1 LFVETSSNA
10 RGLFWPFPPETA
22 LGQTR
27 GLSMTI
33 QQAIRTITS
42 GIHLTVEQS
51 VEVFDEI
58 MTGKT
63 TDAQIAAFIVALR
76 MKGETADEI
85 TGAVTVMRRKAVNV
99 LPRDVSHVVDTCGT
113 GGDGAGTFN
122 ISTAAAF
129 VAAAAGATVAKHGGR
144 NVSSVC
150 GSADVLEA
158 LGVTITV
165 SPDTMKECLDEIGI
179 GFLFAPS
186 LHAAMKY
193 AIGPRKEIGI
203 RTVFNILGPL
213 TNPARAST
221 QLLGVFSA
229 EMTETLA
236 TVLCNLGSRKAY
248 VVHGTD
254 KLDEIS
260 ICAETRI
267 AELSNGAVRSYTV
280 SPEDFGFQR
289 ATHADIEGGSP
300 PHNAEIVRGIFDG
313 KKGPP
318 RDIVTLNAAFALAAA
333 GVVATPQEG
342 IHRACE
348 AIDSGAA
355 KEKLRLLVE
364 KTKGR

>member
-1 LFVETSSNA
+1 MGVNLDLT
-10 RGLFWPFPPETA
+10 PE
-22 LGQTR
+22 Q
-27 GLSMTI
+27 
-33 QQAIRTITS
+33 
-42 GIHLTVEQS
+42 
-51 VEVFDEI
+51 
-58 MTGKT
+58 
-63 TDAQIAAFIVALR
+63 
-76 MKGETADEI
+76 
-85 TGAVTVMRRKAVNV
+85 
-99 LPRDVSHVVDTCGT
+99 
-113 GGDGAGTFN
+113 
-122 ISTAAAF
+122 
-129 VAAAAGATVAKHGGR
+129 VAACIAQVG
-144 NVSSVC
+144 
-150 GSADVLEA
+150 
-158 LGVTITV
+158 
-165 SPDTMKECLDEIGI
+165 M
-179 GFLFAPS
+179 GFMFAPRF
-186 LHAAMKY
+186 HPAMKY

-280 SPEDFGFQR
+280 SPEDLGFQR
-289 ATHADIEGGSP
+289 ATHADIEGGNP
-300 PHNAEIVRGIFDG
+300 PHNAEIIRGILDG

-348 AIDSGAA
+348 AIDYGAA